1 MPLSAK
7 LFFWLAV
14 KDKNIL
20 YFYILLLFS
29 SFNHNKMYLKDLK
42 NAVIFKFIHRK
53 ISSCLS
59 THLEGILDQER
70 K

>member
-1 MPLSAK
+1 
-7 LFFWLAV
+7 
-14 KDKNIL
+14 
-20 YFYILLLFS
+20 
-29 SFNHNKMYLKDLK
+29 MYLKDLK

-70 K
+70 KWLCLNTDVYYFEMQNTYTGIPITIGSK